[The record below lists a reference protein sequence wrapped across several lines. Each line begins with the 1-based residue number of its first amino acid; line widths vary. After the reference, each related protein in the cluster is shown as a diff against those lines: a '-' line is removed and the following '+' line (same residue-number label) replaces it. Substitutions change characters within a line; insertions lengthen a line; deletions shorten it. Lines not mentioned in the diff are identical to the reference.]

1 MCYLW
6 LAKSEAALGDGVGV
20 LARHKHRRGGV
31 RGDGDVEGEFV
42 AALLPRALNA
52 AADAVVAY
60 PVTECCKAGTKNV
73 STWLREMKT
82 TTNESAAIS
91 RCEACRRLGDLP
103 HRARRPATVSVATK
117 QRRTVR
123 RPESTFL
130 SSFVLMGILVAEFAA
145 TSFGAS
151 YSVDSPDGKIQAVVE
166 DGARLTFTLKADGKT
181 LLDKHPIGLKT
192 GKVKLGKEVSA
203 LSNEYSRANSQTRKA
218 FDIRKA
224 GIAKYNTISLDFKDF
239 GLSVRVC
246 DEAAT
251 CRFTMASNGKMIVE
265 DEIFERPSRKDDG
278 STVAKVTVGEEHVI
292 VRGIRPEEQL
302 WGAYQFP
309 CPYKLDDRIVVSV
322 HVAVDNIKS
331 FAANTKKWFESRDNG
346 VTWKEVDP
354 FVSAQCG
361 LLL

>member
-1 MCYLW
+1 
-6 LAKSEAALGDGVGV
+6 
-20 LARHKHRRGGV
+20 
-31 RGDGDVEGEFV
+31 
-42 AALLPRALNA
+42 
-52 AADAVVAY
+52 
-60 PVTECCKAGTKNV
+60 
-73 STWLREMKT
+73 
-82 TTNESAAIS
+82 
-91 RCEACRRLGDLP
+91 
-103 HRARRPATVSVATK
+103 
-117 QRRTVR
+117 
-123 RPESTFL
+123 
-130 SSFVLMGILVAEFAA
+130 MGILVAEFAA